1 MTRDEM
7 LELLPVEVR
16 KLNDYLTDEDY
27 SNACNDAS
35 RETGWGFPVT
45 DDFQVLWMKNR
56 AKRHLFFY
64 LLSESAHKFKY
75 EGISLNQRFEHY
87 LALVKQMDSDFKKV
101 QETSPEEFMTGDSY
115 LLFGT
120 KIDAGFS
127 YDEIG
132 EDTTFFTDNQV
143 TSSYDE

>member
-7 LELLPVEVR
+7 LELLPTEVR
-16 KLNDYLTDEDY
+16 GLSNYLTDDDY
-27 SNACNDAS
+27 SNACDDAS
-35 RETGWGFPVT
+35 RETGWSFPVT
-45 DDFQVLWMKNR
+45 DDFQILWIKNR

-75 EGISLNQRFEHY
+75 EGISLNQRFDHY
-87 LALVKQMDSDFKKV
+87 LALTKQMDSDFKEV

-132 EDTTFFTDNQV
+132 EDTTFFDDNQV

>member
-7 LELLPVEVR
+7 LELLPLEVR
-16 KLNDYLTDEDY
+16 GLNNYLVDEDY
-27 SNACNDAS
+27 SNACDDAA
-35 RETGWGFPVT
+35 RDTGWSFPIT
-45 DDFQVLWMKNR
+45 DDFRILWQKNR

-75 EGISLNQRFEHY
+75 EGISLNQRFDHY
-87 LALVKQMDSDFKKV
+87 FTLVNKMDSEFEKV
-101 QETSPEEFMTGDSY
+101 QETHPEEFMTVDSY

-127 YDEIG
+127 YDEVG
-132 EDTTFFTDNQV
+132 RDTTYFEDNSV
-143 TSSYDE
+143 KSSNDE

>member
-1 MTRDEM
+1 M
-7 LELLPVEVR
+7 LELLPTEVR
-16 KLNDYLTDEDY
+16 GLNNYLTAEDY
-27 SNACNDAS
+27 SNACDDAS
-35 RETGWGFPVT
+35 RETGWRFPVT

-75 EGISLNQRFEHY
+75 EGISLNQRFDHY
-87 LALVKQMDSDFKKV
+87 LALTKQMDVDFEKA
-101 QETSPEEFMTGDSY
+101 QETNPEEFMTGDSY

-132 EDTTFFTDNQV
+132 EDTTFFDDNQV

>member
-7 LELLPVEVR
+7 LLLLPAEVR
-16 KLNDYLTDEDY
+16 GLNNYLTAEDY
-27 SNACNDAS
+27 SNACDDAA
-35 RETGWGFPVT
+35 RETGWSFPVT
-45 DDFQVLWMKNR
+45 DDFQILWMKNR

-75 EGISLNQRFEHY
+75 EGISLNQRFDHY
-87 LALVKQMDSDFKKV
+87 LALTKQMDADFEKA
-101 QETSPEEFMTGDSY
+101 QETNPEEFMTGDSY

-132 EDTTFFTDNQV
+132 EDTTFFDDNQV